1 MVVYWNTFV
10 ETCQTVHL
18 KWIYFIE
25 YKLYLNKVDLNFEN
39 MNNTYTYI
47 PDYMRNSL
55 SRLISSI
62 ITSVWSICISIGKVH
77 KISLI
82 SSILIK
88 NFEGFKF

>member
-1 MVVYWNTFV
+1 
-10 ETCQTVHL
+10 
-18 KWIYFIE
+18 
-25 YKLYLNKVDLNFEN
+25 
-39 MNNTYTYI
+39 MNNTYTNI
-47 PDYMRNSL
+47 PDYIRNFL

-62 ITSVWSICISIGKVH
+62 ITSVWSICISVGKIH